1 MRTWLLGVAVL
12 FALRLVGDFVP
23 LMSATGWRWTTRLA
37 ELWLA
42 GGLLVW
48 AWRSV
53 PNAEVAAG
61 IGRRRLAAVGLIF
74 LAVAAGQFVGP
85 GSEAYP
91 FVHWDMYTSSADQVV
106 YGEVWLVDGTG
117 AGRLLDISATDLA
130 TEPRAISGRLLQEA
144 EAAADGDAAA
154 RDLLQR
160 AIAVLAE
167 GQAPAAEVRRC
178 EVDRPTPEAPARC
191 EVVITVGLEEDT

>member
-1 MRTWLLGVAVL
+1 MADTSTEHAWPTTAPLPRDDRRCTWLLGVAVL

-74 LAVAAGQFVGP
+74 LAVSAGQFAGP

-91 FVHWDMYTSSADQVV
+91 SCI
-106 YGEVWLVDGTG
+106 GTCTRRAPTG
-117 AGRLLDISATDLA
+117 GLRRGVAGRRHRRRRPLDISAA
-130 TEPRAISGRLLQEA
+130 TWRPRPGRSRGGCCRKRRPPPTVTPRPATCSNGPSPRRGPGARSGGPLL
-144 EAAADGDAAA
+144 
-154 RDLLQR
+154 
-160 AIAVLAE
+160 
-167 GQAPAAEVRRC
+167 
-178 EVDRPTPEAPARC
+178 
-191 EVVITVGLEEDT
+191 

>member
-1 MRTWLLGVAVL
+1 M
-12 FALRLVGDFVP
+12 
-23 LMSATGWRWTTRLA
+23 
-37 ELWLA
+37 
-42 GGLLVW
+42 
-48 AWRSV
+48 
-53 PNAEVAAG
+53 
-61 IGRRRLAAVGLIF
+61 
-74 LAVAAGQFVGP
+74 
-85 GSEAYP
+85 
-91 FVHWDMYTSSADQVV
+91 
-106 YGEVWLVDGTG
+106 VDGTG
-117 AGRLLDISATDLA
+117 AGRPLDISATDLA
-130 TEPRAISGRLLQEA
+130 TEPRAISGRLLQDA